1 VIKHTVPDSIAGAA
15 IGRLLLPRLAGTAI
29 SPAPLPAS
37 PPERVVWVD
46 GGDEVLVHLDSVMT
60 QIVGAAVLVSID
72 LETDQTG
79 RTPLV
84 VAFAIGAGDDAGLV
98 AATDQLPRG
107 NGMLAARWGAAVRD
121 AAWGALLSLA
131 GDHAAERGMA
141 PHSLSLANGQLHLT
155 ATATPP
161 AGTASWT

>member
-1 VIKHTVPDSIAGAA
+1 MRGEATRGVAVIKHTVPDSIAGAA

-84 VAFAIGAGDDAGLV
+84 VAFAIGAG
-98 AATDQLPRG
+98 
-107 NGMLAARWGAAVRD
+107 
-121 AAWGALLSLA
+121 
-131 GDHAAERGMA
+131 
-141 PHSLSLANGQLHLT
+141 
-155 ATATPP
+155 
-161 AGTASWT
+161 